1 MDKDRNA
8 SKAAVVIMVKNGEFK
23 FVQSVAP

>member
-8 SKAAVVIMVKNGEFK
+8 IKAAVVIMVKDGQFK